1 MPIDFPSSPT
11 TGQVYTYLGKSWVYN
26 GTGWD
31 APKALSEIGAVRTF
45 ANAAARSTAIP
56 TPTEGIVTYLN
67 DVNRLD
73 VHNGTAFV
81 PTAGM
86 TLVAN
91 VPFTTTSIVSADN
104 VFTSQFLNYRVVFQ
118 ATKVTTAAQ
127 PFITMRIGGVS
138 QATLYEFQGY
148 RSTGT
153 TASGVQGRNV
163 SSWGPVW
170 TAGAGERF
178 FLGIDLY
185 NPATTNHTGITY
197 AGFAFESPSF
207 FGSQISGH
215 RRSATSEDGI
225 QIEVAGTMTGTLK
238 IYGLRDE

>member
-1 MPIDFPSSPT
+1 MSRKVFT
-11 TGQVYTYLGKSWVYN
+11 AGEVL
-26 GTGWD
+26 
-31 APKALSEIGAVRTF
+31 
-45 ANAAARSTAIP
+45 AAADVNSFLMDQTVMSFAGTAARGSAIP
-56 TPTEGIVTYLN
+56 TPVTGMTTYLEDSKN
-67 DVNRLD
+67 LQIYD
-73 VHNGTAFV
+73 GSAYASPF
-81 PTAGM
+81 GM

-118 ATKVTTAAQ
+118 ATKVTTGSQ

-148 RSTGT
+148 RSTST

-163 SSWGPVW
+163 SAWGPVW
-170 TAGAGERF
+170 VAGPDERF

-238 IYGLRDE
+238 IYGLRDA